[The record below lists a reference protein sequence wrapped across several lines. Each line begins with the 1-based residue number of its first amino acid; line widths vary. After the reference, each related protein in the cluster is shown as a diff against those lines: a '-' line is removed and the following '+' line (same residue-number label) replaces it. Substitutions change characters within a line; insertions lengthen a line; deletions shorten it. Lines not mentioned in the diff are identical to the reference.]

1 MPDLV
6 DFSELLQRHLR
17 AIEEADQTCR
27 RASEARRAVFKAAA
41 ADGLAVPLLKLV
53 LKERN
58 LTPEI
63 REELEE
69 YRAACVAFERT
80 PLGGAALAETD
91 IRV

>member
-1 MPDLV
+1 MPDFV
-6 DFSELLQRHLR
+6 PFGELLRRHLDALAR
-17 AIEEADQTCR
+17 ADEVCR
-27 RASEARRAVFKAAA
+27 QASEARRAVLKTAEGA
-41 ADGLAVPLLKLV
+41 GLSIPLLKLV

-58 LTPEI
+58 LRPEI